1 MALKHTLIN
10 LFAICL
16 ILFPAVTYAQTQK
29 PRESKKTLKQ
39 QVELLTKQVDSL
51 KGIIND
57 GAIEMSDTTSFIEES
72 ASCKNFNNIDS
83 AVFANATPGS
93 NPDSLLS
100 IWYNGRN
107 IPMERYIIESDSVE
121 LFSNIPDSVYIA
133 KIKKMNSFIPIP
145 YNHVV
150 RNQIIAYT
158 EKMPT
163 FSKKVLA
170 LSEYYLPIFEEIFDY
185 YGLPKELKA
194 MAIIES
200 GLNPI
205 AVSRARA
212 KGMWQFMY
220 RTALQYNLHINSY
233 VDERLD
239 PVKSAHAAAKY
250 LRDAYTIFGDWAL
263 AISSYNCGTGNVN
276 KAIRR
281 AGSKE
286 FWDIYPYLPRET
298 RGYVPAFVGA
308 LYLLSYHKEYPNLTP
323 DVAYSMPAH
332 IDTFAVKENLHFEQ
346 ISHNIGISLEQLRLL
361 NPQYIHDIIP
371 GNEKEYIL
379 QLPYNFTAEF
389 IDKQDTIYNYKD
401 SVYFN
406 PIVYNNLKQA
416 QMESQSS
423 KIYHKVKSGETLGGI
438 AMKYRVGLNSLL
450 RWNGLS
456 TKSII
461 RPGQRIVI
469 YRNGS
474 APSSS
479 GSSSSS
485 SSSYKETTKSGG
497 YEYYTIQKGD
507 TLLGISYKFP
517 GVSLN
522 DILKLNGLT
531 KSSKIYPGRKLKI
544 RKL

>member
-1 MALKHTLIN
+1 MFQKSKLTIL
-10 LFAICL
+10 L
-16 ILFPAVTYAQTQK
+16 ILLLAPAIANAQLFKQK
-29 PRESKKTLKQ
+29 ESKKQLKE
-39 QVELLTKQVDSL
+39 QVENLTRKLDSL
-51 KGIIND
+51 KSIID
-57 GAIEMSDTTSFIEES
+57 GGAIAMSDTTTYEES
-72 ASCKNFNNIDS
+72 NTTFEELALIDS
-83 AVFANATPGS
+83 LVFENATPGS

-100 IWYNGRN
+100 VWYKEKS

-121 LFSNIPDSVYIA
+121 LFSNIPDSIYIA

-145 YNHVV
+145 YNHIV

-200 GLNPI
+200 GLNPV

-239 PVKSAHAAAKY
+239 PIKATHAAAKY

-308 LYLLSYHKEYPNLTP
+308 LYMLSYYKEYPNLTP
-323 DVAYSMPAH
+323 EAPVTMPAH
-332 IDTFAVKENLHFEQ
+332 VDTFAIKKNLHFEQ
-346 ISHNIGISLEQLRLL
+346 ISHNIGITVETLRLL

-371 GNEKEYIL
+371 GNEREYIL
-379 QLPYNFTAEF
+379 QLPYNYTSTF
-389 IDKQDTIYNYKD
+389 IDKLDSIYTYKD

-406 PIVYNNLKQA
+406 PIVYNSIKQA
-416 QMESQSS
+416 QAESQSS
-423 KIYHKVKSGETLGGI
+423 KIYHKVRSGETLGKI
-438 AMKYRVGLNSLL
+438 ASKYRVSLKNLL
-450 RWNGLS
+450 RWNGL
-456 TKSII
+456 TEKSII
-461 RPGQRIVI
+461 KPGQRLVI

-474 APSSS
+474 GP
-479 GSSSSS
+479 SSSSS
-485 SSSYKETTKSGG
+485 QSSQATTSKSGG
-497 YEYYTIQKGD
+497 YEYYTIKKGD
-507 TLLGISYKFP
+507 TLSGIAYKC

-522 DILKLNGLT
+522 TILRLNGLT
-531 KSSKIYPGRKLKI
+531 SKSKIYPGRKLKVK
-544 RKL
+544 KL

>member
-1 MALKHTLIN
+1 MFQKSR
-10 LFAICL
+10 L
-16 ILFPAVTYAQTQK
+16 ILLLIFSLIFVPNFAEAQLFK
-29 PRESKKTLKQ
+29 SKESKKLLKQ
-39 QVELLTKQVDSL
+39 QVETLTKQIDSL
-51 KGIIND
+51 KGIIEG
-57 GAIEMSDTTSFIEES
+57 GAIEMSDTTTLEENS
-72 ASCKNFNNIDS
+72 ATYEELALIDS
-83 AVFANATPGS
+83 LVFENATPGS

-100 IWYNGRN
+100 VWYNERN

-121 LFSNIPDSVYIA
+121 FFSNIPDSVYIA

-145 YNHVV
+145 YNHIV

-163 FSKKVLA
+163 FSKKILA
-170 LSEYYLPIFEEIFDY
+170 LSEYYLPIFEEILDY

-200 GLNPI
+200 GLNPV

-239 PVKSAHAAAKY
+239 PIKATHAAAKY

-281 AGSKE
+281 AGGSKE

-323 DVAYSMPAH
+323 EAPVTMPAH
-332 IDTFAVKENLHFEQ
+332 VDTFAVKENLHFEQ
-346 ISHNIGISLEQLRLL
+346 IAHNIDIKMETLRLL

-379 QLPYNFTAEF
+379 QLPYNYTAAF
-389 IDKQDTIYNYKD
+389 IEKQDSIYNYKD

-406 PIVYNNLKQA
+406 PIVYNKIKQA
-416 QMESQSS
+416 AAESQST
-423 KIYHKVKSGETLGGI
+423 KVYHKVRSGETLGGI
-438 AMKYRVGLNSLL
+438 AMKYRVSLNNLL

-456 TKSII
+456 KKSII
-461 RPGQRIVI
+461 RPGQRLVI
-469 YRNGS
+469 YRNGGGP
-474 APSSS
+474 AVSS
-479 GSSSSS
+479 GS
-485 SSSYKETTKSGG
+485 KATTTKSGG
-497 YEYYTIQKGD
+497 YEYYTIKRGD
-507 TLLGISYKFP
+507 TLSGIAYKCGISLN
-517 GVSLN
+517 SL
-522 DILKLNGLT
+522 LKLNGLS
-531 KSSKIYPGRKLKI
+531 KNSKIYPGRKLKV